1 MLIFELTAGKKT
13 LKEYDPGRLPPKANF
28 GTGVGPGVTPQMTA
42 TPMPVAVKSAT
53 PAAPTGNR
61 VNRADPANPNIAAQN
76 PYVQGRAGQGAY
88 PTRFAKYDPSTSA
101 TANLDQGM
109 RAMTTPRAEPET
121 PAPAQASSAYK
132 QPTYNVPLAKVPAT
146 NTMMPTNMSTTGA
159 PAAAAPAPAVDPSL
173 ADADKVKLT
182 PNKAEKVDVGGS
194 IVKAMRSYN
203 ANQAGLGWLNPDDDK
218 NPYNLQTDKEGKI
231 TIKGQPYDA
240 NNPEH
245 VKAYKDF
252 LNASGQA
259 PATANPPATTPVA
272 TPATARP
279 GTPPATANPPAT
291 TPVATPATAR
301 PGTPP
306 ATANPPATTP
316 VATPATTRPGTPP
329 DAAVQELIKRGYSP
343 QGAAAEIAKQSATT
357 APQTPEQIR
366 IAKQKAAAGAAQKSM
381 TPKPTVP
388 TKKTVPNFGTNVGPV
403 AAKQITAT
411 PTVKTP
417 TPAPVTAESLTW
429 SRNFDPGQA
438 LYNKMKLQK

>member
-1 MLIFELTAGKKT
+1 MLIYELTAGKKT
-13 LKEYDPGRLPPKANF
+13 LKEYDPGRSPPKANF
-28 GTGVGPGVTPQMTA
+28 GTGVGPGVIPQMTA

-218 NPYNLQTDKEGKI
+218 NPYNVQTDKEGKI

-240 NNPEH
+240 YNPEH

-259 PATANPPATTPVA
+259 PAANPPATTPVA
-272 TPATARP
+272 T
-279 GTPPATANPPAT
+279 PATANPPAT
-291 TPVATPATAR
+291 TPVATPATA
-301 PGTPP
+301 
-306 ATANPPATTP
+306 
-316 VATPATTRPGTPP
+316 RPGTPP

-366 IAKQKAAAGAAQKSM
+366 IAKQKTAAGAAQKSM